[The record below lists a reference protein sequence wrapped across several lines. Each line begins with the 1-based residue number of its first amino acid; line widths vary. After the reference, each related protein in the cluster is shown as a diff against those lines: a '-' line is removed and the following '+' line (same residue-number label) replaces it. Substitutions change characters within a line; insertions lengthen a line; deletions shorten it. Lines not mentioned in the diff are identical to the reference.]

1 MLCTRLLTNSG
12 ELKANL
18 SAIMKNLKVSLSSV
32 LSYHIPVQE
41 QRSAKAKRAQH
52 GDNLF
57 YAKIIQNVAKY
68 QTFTKSE
75 PYYIASYY
83 KLLWKMVLREFKN
96 H

>member
-57 YAKIIQNVAKY
+57 YAKVTRDSTENR
-68 QTFTKSE
+68 TFTK
-75 PYYIASYY
+75 
-83 KLLWKMVLREFKN
+83 
-96 H
+96 